1 MLPIL
6 LGAAVLFGS
15 SPLGLID
22 PALGQPKSK
31 TVTYTFQGYCDGIQ
45 LTQTGTEASG
55 LHLESGC
62 GEADAFAGGFKGA
75 ITGHADTWDISTTD
89 SGAGD
94 LMETYLIDEKS
105 LIWFLYESQDS
116 HAMPFEYIQGGTLVE
131 GYSGDNL
138 RARGALS
145 TSSAYTPRLY
155 TLEKPKRSETV
166 TYTFAGACDGITL
179 TQSGDSA
186 TGYHLE
192 GNCSLADAYVG
203 GFKAAIPGA
212 SGTWDI
218 TGTLTGGA
226 DEVDTWLIDENT
238 LTYKF
243 YYSFDSYGTP
253 FRYLAS
259 GNLVTGYATHRQGV
273 KNRLPSTWNVRT
285 R

>member
-94 LMETYLIDEKS
+94 LMETY
-105 LIWFLYESQDS
+105 
-116 HAMPFEYIQGGTLVE
+116 
-131 GYSGDNL
+131 
-138 RARGALS
+138 
-145 TSSAYTPRLY
+145 
-155 TLEKPKRSETV
+155 
-166 TYTFAGACDGITL
+166 
-179 TQSGDSA
+179 
-186 TGYHLE
+186 
-192 GNCSLADAYVG
+192 
-203 GFKAAIPGA
+203 
-212 SGTWDI
+212 
-218 TGTLTGGA
+218 
-226 DEVDTWLIDENT
+226 
-238 LTYKF
+238 
-243 YYSFDSYGTP
+243 YSFDSYGTP